1 MQDLEL
7 QDTVQ
12 SAAESKEKTPRWRGP
27 PKRALS
33 PSSQAVQRAN
43 ARMPPMWNKFSKP
56 PGFSGRDLRAAS
68 TLLVLNHHAQL
79 LVLAA
84 GGFRALVGGAHRV
97 FGGNEEVMVD
107 SDSDRFPSMML
118 RAGSRVVGCREL
130 NVGEEEKEVELLFEQ
145 L

>member
-1 MQDLEL
+1 MQGSTSEELPEFRAPAVAIRALQVPIQGWKPGPKTAKERDLIMRDLEL

-43 ARMPPMWNKFSKP
+43 ARMPPMWNKFLKP

-79 LVLAA
+79 L
-84 GGFRALVGGAHRV
+84 ALTM
-97 FGGNEEVMVD
+97 EE
-107 SDSDRFPSMML
+107 L
-118 RAGSRVVGCREL
+118 VVSETL
-130 NVGEEEKEVELLFEQ
+130 
-145 L
+145 